1 MIREAAGAEPPTP
14 PSPVYISDA
23 QRRRLFAIAR
33 ERGWEKKDLH
43 VWLITQGIGSTSKI
57 AADEYDAVVSLL
69 QRAAP

>member
-1 MIREAAGAEPPTP
+1 MISEASGAESSTP
-14 PSPVYISDA
+14 PPVYISDA

-33 ERGWEKKDLH
+33 ERGWEKEDLH

-69 QRAAP
+69 LRAAP